1 MMHKNGSFR
10 NSRASE
16 GAINGKSVGGPEPLQ
31 ASSKD
36 KLAAGGSQALQ
47 NNILLNFEH
56 LQMGEGGS
64 QEEYAQLEAICD
76 NAEDD

>member
-31 ASSKD
+31 AGSKD

-56 LQMGEGGS
+56 L
-64 QEEYAQLEAICD
+64 
-76 NAEDD
+76 